1 MKEADIDTVYRSKK
15 IDDVHPPNI
24 IIKFQTLSQRD
35 IFCVARKM
43 LSEKNITTQNLGLG
57 KEAKIYV
64 NEWLY
69 PSEQHL
75 FYLARKKKNEIGYQ
89 FVWTFHCQVFMRMDR
104 SSQLVKISD
113 KESLDSLS

>member
-15 IDDVHPPNI
+15 IEYVHPPNI

-35 IFCVARKM
+35 IFYVARKM
-43 LSEKNITTQNLGLG
+43 LSKKNITTQNLGLG
-57 KEAKIYV
+57 IYV

-75 FYLARKKKNEIGYQ
+75 FYLARKKKNGNGYQ
-89 FVWTFHCQVFMRMDR
+89 FVWTFHCQVFMRKDR
-104 SSQLVKISD
+104 SAQNR
-113 KESLDSLS
+113 